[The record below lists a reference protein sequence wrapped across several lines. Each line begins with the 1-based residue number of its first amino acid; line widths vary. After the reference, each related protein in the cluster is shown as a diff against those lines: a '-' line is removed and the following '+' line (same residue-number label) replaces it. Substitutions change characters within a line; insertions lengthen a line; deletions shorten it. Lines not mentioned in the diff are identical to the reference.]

1 MSARASQDAR
11 TGRGRDLQP
20 RSELPIGVFDSGV
33 GGLTVLRAIRR
44 ALPSES
50 AIYLGDTARVPY
62 GTKSPDSVLRYSL
75 QASDLLVKRGI
86 KLLVVAC
93 NTASALALPNLDMHE
108 VPTWGVIEPGAY
120 RAAAVSRGKV
130 GVIATE
136 ATVRSDAYPRALRTF
151 RPELEIVS
159 RSCPLLGPLVEEG
172 WHDDPI
178 TEEVARRYLEP
189 LLEAGIDTLVLGCT
203 HYPLLVPVLQR
214 VAGPGVTLVDSAEAA
229 VASSERQ
236 RHLVLA
242 TEATVSRR
250 AYTQAIR
257 ARRPQAH
264 VEEVACSLL
273 VSLAE
278 EGWTEGPIAESV
290 VGRYV
295 ASYFARAAAE
305 RPDTIILGCTHF
317 PLLAAAIRAAVGPA
331 PQIIDSAS
339 TTARFVAATLEENR
353 ALASRTE
360 RAKLQLLATDGPARF
375 ARLGARFLGESLAE
389 GDVELVDL

>member
-1 MSARASQDAR
+1 MRRID
-11 TGRGRDLQP
+11 P
-20 RSELPIGVFDSGV
+20 ELPIGVFDSGV
-33 GGLTVLRAIRR
+33 GGITVLRALR
-44 ALPSES
+44 ASLPRES
-50 AIYLGDTARVPY
+50 TLYLGDTARVPY

-93 NTASALALPNLDMHE
+93 NTASALSLDRLREHLAPLP
-108 VPTWGVIEPGAY
+108 VIGVVEPG
-120 RAAAVSRGKV
+120 
-130 GVIATE
+130 
-136 ATVRSDAYPRALRTF
+136 
-151 RPELEIVS
+151 
-159 RSCPLLGPLVEEG
+159 
-172 WHDDPI
+172 
-178 TEEVARRYLEP
+178 
-189 LLEAGIDTLVLGCT
+189 
-203 HYPLLVPVLQR
+203 
-214 VAGPGVTLVDSAEAA
+214 AEAA

-317 PLLAAAIRAAVGPA
+317 PLLAAAIRAAVGPT